1 MKPAILFTIALVASA
16 QQQPP
21 AQPAAQS
28 QALVQVRGNEGAG
41 STIFGNACGGCHGKI
56 ESAPSP
62 AMLKKLTPEKIY
74 EALTTG
80 DMRNQA
86 KDLTDQQKHDI
97 AEWVSGRSLGSG
109 AVGNV
114 QAMSNQCANNPP
126 VKDLNAPG
134 WNGWSPDILN
144 ARFQSTKVAGLQPA
158 SVSRLVLK
166 WAFGLPATT
175 SAYGQPTIVDG
186 RVFIGSDSGFLYSI
200 DANSGCAHWS
210 FQAQAGLR
218 STPVIAPARPG
229 SNQYAAFFGDI
240 RGNVY
245 AVDTTNG
252 ELLWKTSIDP
262 HPLARITAGIR
273 FHNGRLYVPVASL
286 EEPESSS
293 FNYPCCT
300 FRGMVAALDA
310 ASGKQIWK
318 TYTITETPTAR
329 VSTAGKNFLGPA
341 GAGVW
346 GPVTIDTKRHA
357 IYIGTGNAFSEPDTG
372 RSDAIM
378 GLDMD
383 TGKILWVQQDEPGD
397 VWHTGCVQGPPPLG
411 FPPRSAGRA
420 PGPGRGGPAGGRG
433 GRPPMPDSYYCPDAK
448 NNPDWDFSAGVIL
461 ANLPNGKS
469 LVIAGQ
475 KSGMVWAHDPDQKG
489 ALVWKSDIS
498 RGQIVFGG
506 AADEEN
512 AYFAMR
518 GGTVA
523 AVRLSD
529 GMERWAVSFNPPEA
543 MNTHRG
549 FTAAVSVIPGI
560 VFVPGL
566 DGMLRA
572 LATNDGHMVWQY
584 DTTQETQ
591 TVNGVTARGGS
602 IGAAGATIVNGMV
615 FVTSGYTGFQ
625 GGQPGNLLLAFGAP
639 AL

>member
-1 MKPAILFTIALVASA
+1 MF
-16 QQQPP
+16 
-21 AQPAAQS
+21 
-28 QALVQVRGNEGAG
+28 
-41 STIFGNACGGCHGKI
+41 
-56 ESAPSP
+56 
-62 AMLKKLTPEKIY
+62 
-74 EALTTG
+74 
-80 DMRNQA
+80 
-86 KDLTDQQKHDI
+86 
-97 AEWVSGRSLGSG
+97 
-109 AVGNV
+109 
-114 QAMSNQCANNPP
+114 
-126 VKDLNAPG
+126 
-134 WNGWSPDILN
+134 N
-144 ARFQSTKVAGLQPA
+144 ARFQPTKMAGLQPA
-158 SVSRLVLK
+158 SVSRMVLK
-166 WAFGLPATT
+166 WAFGLPGTT
-175 SAYGQPTIVDG
+175 SAYGQPTVVDG
-186 RVFIGSDSGFLYSI
+186 RIFIGSDSGFVYSI

-218 STPVIAPARPG
+218 STPVIAPAKPG
-229 SNQYAAFFGDI
+229 SSQYAAYFGDI

-245 AVDTTNG
+245 SVDASNG
-252 ELLWKTSIDP
+252 ELLWKMSIDP
-262 HPLARITAGIR
+262 HPLSRITAGIR

-310 ASGKQIWK
+310 ATGKQIWK
-318 TYTITETPTAR
+318 TYTIAETPTAR
-329 VSTAGKNFLGPA
+329 VSAAGKKFFGPA
-341 GAGVW
+341 GGGVW
-346 GPVTIDTKRHA
+346 GPVTLDTKRHA
-357 IYIGTGNAFSEPDTG
+357 IYIGTGNAFSEPETG

-378 GLDMD
+378 ALDMD
-383 TGKILWVQQDEPGD
+383 SGKILWVQQDEPGD
-397 VWHTGCVQGPPPLG
+397 VWHTGCPQGPPPAG

-420 PGPGRGGPAGGRG
+420 PGPGRGAFAGGRG
-433 GRPPMPDSYYCPDAK
+433 GGGGGGGRPSMPDSYYCPDAK

-506 AADEEN
+506 AADEDS

-518 GGTVA
+518 GSAVA
-523 AVRLSD
+523 AVRLTD
-529 GMERWAVSFNPPEA
+529 GMERWAVNFDPPPA

-549 FTAAVSVIPGI
+549 FTAALSVTPGV

-572 LATNDGHMVWQY
+572 LSTNDGRLLWQY

-591 TVNGVTARGGS
+591 TVNGVAARGGS
-602 IGAAGATIVNGMV
+602 IGAAGATIANGMV

-625 GGQPGNLLLAFGAP
+625 GGQPGNLLLAFGPPAP
-639 AL
+639 